1 MQRRPVCRWQ
11 KLLTLAT
18 RQVAELLG
26 AGGGQVSHLAKIK
39 FNRVPGCEE
48 VCEWEVKWEMGDLTL
63 TPKLV

>member
-1 MQRRPVCRWQ
+1 MGGFKSQDQ
-11 KLLTLAT
+11 QA
-18 RQVAELLG
+18 
-26 AGGGQVSHLAKIK
+26 GGQVSRLAKIK